1 MLALALQKE
10 KKTQK
15 DWINTNV
22 KTSRDQQWKYKLHEN
37 NDNEKKHEGQQQ

>member
-15 DWINTNV
+15 DGINTNV
-22 KTSRDQQWKYKLHEN
+22 KSSGDQ
-37 NDNEKKHEGQQQ
+37 